1 MARLSM
7 RDVAALAQVSIGTV
21 SNVLNNPDRVLPST
35 RERVEKAI
43 AELGWV
49 PNQQAQQLRAGRGR
63 TIGLAVM
70 DVTNPFFADLLRSA
84 QDVLFDNGFHATIGD
99 ADNNPQRQETILRT
113 FLEQRVRGVI
123 LGPIGAQPDEVGEL
137 TKARIATVLVDRVA
151 ESVQCC
157 TVGVD
162 DHAGG
167 RLAVDHLVETGHRR
181 VAFVG
186 GPISLKQ
193 VQDRLEGSKQA
204 ALEGDAELLVIAVPE
219 LDIAA
224 GRQAADEL
232 VLMAPETRPTGVFCA
247 NDLVAIGL
255 LQGLMAQGLSVP
267 DDVAIVGYDNIDF
280 AAAAAV
286 PLSSVAQPRADL
298 GRTAANLLMAELA
311 DADAGVAHA
320 HQSARFTPNL
330 VVRESSAP
338 RR

>member
-137 TKARIATVLVDRVA
+137 TKARIATVLVDRVV

-167 RLAVDHLVETGHRR
+167 RLAVDHRVETGHRR

-193 VQDRLEGSKQA
+193 VHDRLEGSKQA
-204 ALEGDAELLVIAVPE
+204 ALEGDAERLVIAVPE

-311 DADAGVAHA
+311 DADAGIAHA
-320 HQSARFTPNL
+320 HQSVRFTPNL

>member
-167 RLAVDHLVETGHRR
+167 RLAVDHLVRTGHRR
-181 VAFVG
+181 VAFIG

-232 VLMAPETRPTGVFCA
+232 VLMTPETRPTGVFCA

-320 HQSARFTPNL
+320 HQSVRFTPNL